1 MKLFLSIM
9 KINKIT
15 GVIAG
20 NFDVIHPG
28 YIHLFNECKK
38 HCDKLLIF
46 LHEDPSLERKS
57 KLKPILTLDERI
69 LILSSLNQVDE
80 IISYKTEAELLIL
93 LKNHKID
100 IRFLGDDYQ
109 SKEFTGMEL
118 NIQIHYLDRSH
129 GWSTTKYKQLLAKS
143 LTD

>member
-1 MKLFLSIM
+1 M

-28 YIHLFNECKK
+28 YIHLFNQCKE

-46 LHEDPSLERKS
+46 LHEDPSLERES

-109 SKEFTGMEL
+109 NKEFTGIEL
-118 NIQIHYLDRSH
+118 NIPIHYLDRSH
-129 GWSTTKYKQLLAKS
+129 GWSTTKYKQLLAQS

>member
-1 MKLFLSIM
+1 M

-46 LHEDPSLERKS
+46 LHEDPSLERVS

-80 IISYKTEAELLIL
+80 IISYKTETELLIL

-100 IRFLGDDYQ
+100 IRFLGDDYADG
-109 SKEFTGMEL
+109 SYTGKDL
-118 NIQIHYLDRSH
+118 NIEIRWLSRNHDYS
-129 GWSTTKYKQLLAKS
+129 STKLK
-143 LTD
+143 TDIYHTINGKIYGEYD